1 MLALDRRTRPRDTP
15 AQRSKF
21 ARVRNAQHD
30 YERKLRRI
38 ARTIGDIARGFAGDD
53 PVANAPG
60 IREALNR
67 YSVIVGQWARAAGAS
82 MLADVMRR
90 DEAAWRE
97 VSRNMSRA
105 LADEIR
111 TAPTGQVTRELLEEQ
126 VELITSLPLEAA
138 RRVHELAMRSMET
151 GSRANE
157 IAEEIMKSGDV
168 AASRA
173 AAIARTE
180 SSRASSVLLQT
191 RSIHV
196 GSPGYIWTAVMDAD
210 TRLLHRQLNGK
221 FIRWDDPPIAGSNGE
236 RAHAGAIYNCR
247 CFCTPIIPDST
258 R

>member
-1 MLALDRRTRPRDTP
+1 MAEFALDRRTRPRDTP
-15 AQRSKF
+15 VQRSKF
-21 ARVRNAQHD
+21 ARVKQAQRD

-82 MLADVMRR
+82 MLADVLRR

-111 TAPTGQVTRELLEEQ
+111 QAPTGAATRQLMEEQ

-138 RRVHELAMRSMET
+138 RRVHELTMKSMET
-151 GSRANE
+151 GARASE

-173 AAIARTE
+173 ALIARTE

-191 RSIHV
+191 RAQFV
-196 GSPGYIWTAVMDAD
+196 GSEGYIWRTSEDAD
-210 TRLLHRQLNGK
+210 VRPLHKALGGK
-221 FIRWDDPPIAGSNGE
+221 FIKWIEPPVAGSNGE
-236 RAHAGAIYNCR
+236 RAHAGQIYNCR
-247 CFCTPIIPDST
+247 CWAEPVIPDE
-258 R
+258 